1 MFEMFKIHNL
11 GIKFLHLLEAPFT
24 EIGTLLFENNYFGL
38 FHVQTFL
45 WMRSCFRGRF
55 LSHHYTVTLKTMTP
69 VANFYIILCEIFY
82 NLSKAFILGVIRQLV
97 WPNFT
102 QFWPPSPLEW
112 TKAVI
117 FHWFY
122 PLSCDSPVDFPHPL
136 LVHVVVKSALTYRN
150 LQ

>member
-1 MFEMFKIHNL
+1 MSKIHNL

-69 VANFYIILCEIFY
+69 VANFCIILCEIFY
-82 NLSKAFILGVIRQLV
+82 NLSKAFILGVIRQLGGHL
-97 WPNFT
+97 PNFDPLPHLSGQKRSFFIDST
-102 QFWPPSPLEW
+102 LCHLTPHGLSSPLFLF
-112 TKAVI
+112 T
-117 FHWFY
+117 
-122 PLSCDSPVDFPHPL
+122 
-136 LVHVVVKSALTYRN
+136 
-150 LQ
+150 